1 MNNLSTKRHSAFCI
15 LHYLRGRAV
24 RAPAIRH
31 CALCIVHC
39 AFVSALCAL
48 TGCLVGP
55 DYERPETDL
64 PASYLPG
71 TLANGTTNAVTDAV
85 WWQSFDDPVL
95 ATLIDAGLEGNLGVQ
110 QAIQRVRASRA
121 SLSASKAAFWPDI
134 GLSAGV
140 TRSKTW
146 NPDDSSTRASAGFDA
161 SWEIDLFGGLRRG
174 AEASRAEL
182 AATEYALADARLSL
196 AAEIAGEYVSLR
208 RQQAEYAIAL
218 ANLAVQTN
226 FHAIAEAKFNAGM
239 ANERDRIASEAQ
251 WRSLEASLPETR
263 AAIQSSIRRIEALL
277 GLNPGLLE
285 ESLAKPL
292 PVPSAPALPASAPA
306 DLLRRRPDVRQSESR
321 YAAALARVGVAVAN
335 RYPSISLGAGAS
347 ISSDSLSDWGEAV
360 KTVSF
365 GPSVRW
371 SILDFGRGKAKVE
384 QARAAAEEAALQY
397 RETVLAAVHEVETD
411 WMKLREE
418 QARYEPL
425 VKADELQARAL
436 ELSQDMYAKDLGEYQ
451 EVLSSQQA
459 LLNARRS
466 LVQQKANC
474 TLHAIALYKALGGA
488 MQ

>member
-1 MNNLSTKRHSAFCI
+1 MTCDDCMKL
-15 LHYLRGRAV
+15 LM
-24 RAPAIRH
+24 
-31 CALCIVHC
+31 ALTV
-39 AFVSALCAL
+39 LCA
-48 TGCLVGP
+48 GCLVGP
-55 DYERPETDL
+55 DFECPETDL
-64 PASYLPG
+64 PATYLPG
-71 TLANGTTNAVTDAV
+71 TLGGAATNAMDATA
-85 WWQSFDDPVL
+85 WWRAFDDPVL
-95 ATLIDAGLEGNLGVQ
+95 ATLVDAGLGGNLGVR
-110 QAIQRVRASRA
+110 QAVARVRASRA
-121 SLSASKAAFWPDI
+121 SLASSKAAFWPDI

-174 AEASRAEL
+174 AEAARADL
-182 AATEYALADARLSL
+182 AATEYALSDARLSL

-226 FHAIAEAKFNAGM
+226 FHAIADAKFNAGM

-285 ESLAKPL
+285 ESLSKPL

-306 DLLRRRPDVRQSESR
+306 DLLRRRPDVRQAESR

-384 QARAAAEEAALQY
+384 QARAAAEESALQY
-397 RETVLAAVHEVETD
+397 RETVLGAVHEVETD

-488 MQ
+488 ME

>member
-1 MNNLSTKRHSAFCI
+1 MNNSKHSQFSFFHFSFST
-15 LHYLRGRAV
+15 
-24 RAPAIRH
+24 RH

-39 AFVSALCAL
+39 ALVSALCAL

-55 DYERPETDL
+55 DFERPETDL

-95 ATLIDAGLEGNLGVQ
+95 ATLVAAGLEGNLGVQ

-140 TRSKTW
+140 TRSKSW

-182 AATEYALADARLSL
+182 AATEYALADARLTL

-263 AAIQSSIRRIEALL
+263 AAIQQSIRRIEALL

-285 ESLAKPL
+285 ESLSKPL

-360 KTVSF
+360 KTVSV
-365 GPSVRW
+365 GPNIRW

-384 QARAAAEEAALQY
+384 QARAAAEESALQY

-418 QARYEPL
+418 RTRYEPL